1 MATNVGGVKIEWF
14 DKKVLKKAKDLL
26 HAVNRDGANM
36 IAKSARS
43 KAPWDTGDL
52 ATDIRVEKSK
62 YEDGGFYVIAHGP
75 KHIGK
80 YYASFVELGT
90 PKTGIHP
97 YGNKN
102 IPKVKVDADPFMR
115 PAAKGEKPKIIK
127 KWKAALD
134 KL

>member
-1 MATNVGGVKIEWF
+1 MSNIGGVKIEWF
-14 DKKVLKKAKDLL
+14 DKAVLKKAKDLL
-26 HAVNRDGANM
+26 HAVSRDGANM
-36 IAKSARS
+36 IAQSARS

-62 YEDGGFYVIAHGP
+62 FEDGGFYVIAHGP

-90 PKTGIHP
+90 HKDT
-97 YGNKN
+97 
-102 IPKVKVDADPFMR
+102 AQPFLR
-115 PAAKGEKPKIIK
+115 PAAKGNKAKIIK
-127 KWKAALD
+127 KWKDAVD